1 MTIQISIVVW
11 TIICFLL
18 LMLILKNLLFKP
30 LLSLMDKRKERI
42 EKAQAKKAEELVLLQ
57 QHEQLLKEQKEAYLK
72 EQKAKLKKET
82 EQIQATSKKAIVEAR
97 HARLN
102 EVEIYRAKMEEEQ
115 QQILSAVGA
124 HSKSF
129 AALFASRII
138 SK

>member
-30 LLSLMDKRKERI
+30 LLTLMDKRRERI
-42 EKAQAKKAEELVLLQ
+42 ERAQAKKAEEQVLLQ
-57 QHEQLLKEQKEAYLK
+57 QHQQILKEQKDAYLK
-72 EQKAKLKKET
+72 EQRAKLKKET
-82 EQIQATSKKAIVEAR
+82 EQIQADSKKAIVEAR

-102 EVEIYRAKMEEEQ
+102 EVEAYRTKMEEEQ
-115 QQILSAVGA
+115 KQILSAVGA